1 MDKRLVGKWYK
12 EEMGET
18 INIFD
23 EMLTIYSHYL
33 LNELI
38 YHYHISDSQIKIA
51 NYFSKIIASNILVA
65 IKWWHLESPQTSKEE
80 ILQIITITITEGI
93 LASLHS
99 QFL

>member
-1 MDKRLVGKWYK
+1 
-12 EEMGET
+12 
-18 INIFD
+18 
-23 EMLTIYSHYL
+23 MLTIYSHYL

-65 IKWWHLESPQTSKEE
+65 IKWWHLESTQTSKEE

-93 LASLHS
+93 LASLQS